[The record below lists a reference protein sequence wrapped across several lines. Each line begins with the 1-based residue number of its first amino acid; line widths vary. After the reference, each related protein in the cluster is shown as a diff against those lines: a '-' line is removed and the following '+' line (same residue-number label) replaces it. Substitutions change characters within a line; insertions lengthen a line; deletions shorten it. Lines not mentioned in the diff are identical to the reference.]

1 MMAKITKGSDFK
13 GVVDYILDKDK
24 GTQIVASDGL
34 FMENKDTIAMSFN
47 VQWQMNNKVSKP
59 VGHIA
64 LSFSKEDETRLTN
77 RVMAGIALEY
87 MERMGIRDTQFFIAR
102 HFDKEHP
109 HVHIAFNRID
119 NNGNTISDRNER
131 LRSTRICKEL
141 TRKYGLHMANGKD
154 NVKRERLKEP
164 DRTKYELYDILKK
177 EVGRCGNW
185 NVLAAN
191 LKRQGVEVHFK
202 YRGQT
207 DEIQGVVFTKNG
219 YHFNG
224 SKVDRRFSY
233 SKIDATLQ
241 CNRRKE
247 YMDLASAAKG
257 NGLGEADT
265 PSPSGTGHGEFF
277 SGSLGLLNGNSS
289 YNAADAEANQEM
301 AEILRRKKKAK
312 NKRGRVR
319 L

>member
-1 MMAKITKGSDFK
+1 
-13 GVVDYILDKDK
+13 
-24 GTQIVASDGL
+24 
-34 FMENKDTIAMSFN
+34 
-47 VQWQMNNKVSKP
+47 
-59 VGHIA
+59 
-64 LSFSKEDETRLTN
+64 
-77 RVMAGIALEY
+77 MAGIALEY
-87 MERMGIRDTQFFIAR
+87 MERMSIRNTQFFIAR

-141 TRKYGLHMANGKD
+141 TQKSGLHMANGKD

-177 EVGRCGNW
+177 EVGRCSNW
-185 NVLAAN
+185 NVLVAN
-191 LKRQGVEVHFK
+191 MKRQGVEVHFK
-202 YRGQT
+202 HKGQT

-233 SKIDATLQ
+233 SKIDTALQ
-241 CNRRKE
+241 RNRLEEQKDMTILSHE
-247 YMDLASAAKG
+247 TIM
-257 NGLGEADT
+257 
-265 PSPSGTGHGEFF
+265 PSTSFYSEHNEIFN
-277 SGSLGLLNGNSS
+277 GSLGLLNGSG
-289 YNAADAEANQEM
+289 YNATDAEANREM
-301 AEILRRKKKAK
+301 ADMLRRKKKH
-312 NKRGRVR
+312 KRGMR

>member
-24 GTQIVASDGL
+24 GTQVVAYDGL
-34 FMENKDTIAMSFN
+34 FMENKDTIAISFN
-47 VQWQMNNKVSKP
+47 AQSQMNGKVSKP

-64 LSFSKEDETRLTN
+64 LSFSKEDEPCLTN
-77 RVMAGIALEY
+77 RVMANIALEY
-87 MERMGIRDTQFFIAR
+87 MERMDIRDTQFFIAR

-109 HVHIAFNRID
+109 HVHIAYNRID

-131 LRSTRICKEL
+131 LRSSRICKEL
-141 TRKYGLHMANGKD
+141 TMKYGLYMADSKD

-164 DRTKYELYDILKK
+164 DRTKYELYGILKT

-185 NVLAAN
+185 NVLVAN
-191 LKRQGVEVHFK
+191 LKRQGVEVNFK
-202 YRGQT
+202 HKGQT
-207 DEIQGVVFTKNG
+207 NEIQGIVFTKNG

-233 SKIDATLQ
+233 SKIDAALQ
-241 CNRRKE
+241 LNR
-247 YMDLASAAKG
+247 Y
-257 NGLGEADT
+257 GERMNLIPKVCTTDT
-265 PSPSGTGHGEFF
+265 PNATSDAARGELV
-277 SGSLGLLNGNSS
+277 SGSLELLNGHGSS
-289 YNAADAEANQEM
+289 CNATDAEANLEM
-301 AEILRRKKKAK
+301 AEILRRKKKR
-312 NKRGRVR
+312 KRGIR

>member
-34 FMENKDTIAMSFN
+34 FMENKDTIAMSFDI
-47 VQWQMNNKVSKP
+47 QCQMNNKVSKP

-64 LSFSKEDETRLTN
+64 LSFSKKDEPHLTS
-77 RVMAGIALEY
+77 RVMADIALEY

-131 LRSTRICKEL
+131 LRSTCICKEL
-141 TRKYGLHMANGKD
+141 TTKYGLHMAGGKD
-154 NVKRERLKEP
+154 NVKRNRLKEP
-164 DRTKYELYDILKK
+164 DRTKYELYDILKA
-177 EVGRCGNW
+177 EVSRCGNW
-185 NVLAAN
+185 NVLVAN
-191 LKRQGVEVHFK
+191 LKRQGVEVLFK
-202 YRGQT
+202 HKGQT

-219 YHFNG
+219 YRFNG

-233 SKIDATLQ
+233 SKIDATLRR
-241 CNRRKE
+241 NRYEER
-247 YMDLASAAKG
+247 MGMTAKIH
-257 NGLGEADT
+257 EVAT
-265 PSPSGTGHGEFF
+265 PSAPSGTAHDGLF
-277 SGSLGLLNGNSS
+277 SGSLGLLNGSS
-289 YNAADAEANQEM
+289 SSFNAADAEANQEM
-301 AEILRRKKKAK
+301 AEILRWKKKR
-312 NKRGRVR
+312 KRGMR

>member
-1 MMAKITKGSDFK
+1 MAKIVKGSDFK

-24 GTQIVASDGL
+24 NAQVVAYEGL

-47 VQWQMNNKVSKP
+47 VQWQMNNKVAKP

-64 LSFSKEDETRLTN
+64 LSFSKEDEPRLTN

-119 NNGNTISDRNER
+119 NNSNTISDKHER
-131 LRSTRICKEL
+131 LRSARICKEL
-141 TRKYGLHMANGKD
+141 TQKYGLHMANGKD

-164 DRTKYELYDILKK
+164 DRTKYELYDILKT

-185 NVLAAN
+185 NVLVAN
-191 LKRQGVEVHFK
+191 LKRQGVEVQFK
-202 YRGQT
+202 HKGQT
-207 DEIQGVVFTKNG
+207 DEVQGVVFTKNC
-219 YHFNG
+219 YRFNG

-233 SKIDATLQ
+233 SKIDTALQRNRLEEQKDMTILSHATI
-241 CNRRKE
+241 
-247 YMDLASAAKG
+247 
-257 NGLGEADT
+257 T
-265 PSPSGTGHGEFF
+265 PSTSFYSEHNEIFN
-277 SGSLGLLNGNSS
+277 GSLGLLNGSG
-289 YNAADAEANQEM
+289 YNATDAEANREM
-301 AEILRRKKKAK
+301 ANMLRRKKKH
-312 NKRGRVR
+312 KRGMR

>member
-1 MMAKITKGSDFK
+1 MMAKIVKGSDFK
-13 GVVDYILDKDK
+13 GVVEYILDKNK
-24 GTQIVASDGL
+24 GTQLVMYEGL
-34 FMENKDTIAMSFN
+34 FIENNETIAMSFN
-47 VQWQMNNKVSKP
+47 AQSRMNDKVTKP

-64 LSFSKEDETRLTN
+64 LNFSKEDEPRLTN
-77 RVMAGIALEY
+77 RLMAGIALEY
-87 MERMGIRDTQFFIAR
+87 MERMGIRNTQLFIAR

-141 TRKYGLHMANGKD
+141 TLKYCLHMANGKD
-154 NVKRERLKEP
+154 NVKRNRLKEP
-164 DRTKYELYDILKK
+164 DRTKYELYDILKT

-185 NVLAAN
+185 NVLVAN

-202 YRGQT
+202 HKGQT
-207 DEIQGVVFTKNG
+207 DEIQGMVFTKNG

-224 SKVDRRFSY
+224 TKVDRYFSY
-233 SKIDATLQ
+233 SKIDAALQ
-241 CNRRKE
+241 RNRHEERIGMTDKVH
-247 YMDLASAAKG
+247 
-257 NGLGEADT
+257 EAVT
-265 PSPSGTGHGEFF
+265 PSASFDTAQSELF
-277 SGSLGLLNGNSS
+277 SGSLGLLNGNGSS

-301 AEILRRKKKAK
+301 AEILRRKKKR
-312 NKRGRVR
+312 KRGMR

>member
-1 MMAKITKGSDFK
+1 MMAKIVKGSDFK
-13 GVVDYILDKDK
+13 GVVNYILDKDK
-24 GTQIVASDGL
+24 NAKVVAFEGL

-47 VQWQMNNKVSKP
+47 TQSQMNNKVSKP

-64 LSFSKEDETRLTN
+64 LSFSKEDELRLTN
-77 RVMAGIALEY
+77 RVMAGITLEY

-119 NNGNTISDRNER
+119 NNGNTISDRHER

-141 TRKYGLHMANGKD
+141 TKKYGLHMANGKE
-154 NVKRERLKEP
+154 NVKRNRLKEP
-164 DRTKYELYDILKK
+164 DKTKYELYDILKT

-185 NVLAAN
+185 NVLVVN

-202 YRGQT
+202 HKGQT
-207 DEIQGVVFTKNG
+207 DEVQGVVFTKNG
-219 YHFNG
+219 YRFNG

-233 SKIDATLQ
+233 SKIDAALQ
-241 CNRRKE
+241 HNRHRE
-247 YMDLASAAKG
+247 RMEMPANEHEVA
-257 NGLGEADT
+257 T
-265 PSPSGTGHGEFF
+265 PSAPSGTAQREIFN
-277 SGSLGLLNGNSS
+277 GSLGLLNGSDSS

-301 AEILRRKKKAK
+301 AEILRRKKKR
-312 NKRGRVR
+312 KRGMR

>member
-1 MMAKITKGSDFK
+1 MAKIVKGSDFK
-13 GVVDYILDKDK
+13 GVVEYILDKNK
-24 GTQIVASDGL
+24 GTQLVMYEGL
-34 FMENKDTIAMSFN
+34 FIENNETIAMSFN
-47 VQWQMNNKVSKP
+47 AQSRMNDKVTKP

-64 LSFSKEDETRLTN
+64 LNFSKEDEPRLTN
-77 RVMAGIALEY
+77 RLMAGIALEY
-87 MERMGIRDTQFFIAR
+87 MERMGIRNTQFFIAR

-141 TRKYGLHMANGKD
+141 TQKSGLHMANGKD

-185 NVLAAN
+185 NVLVAN
-191 LKRQGVEVHFK
+191 MKRQDVEVHFK
-202 YRGQT
+202 HKGQT

-233 SKIDATLQ
+233 SKIDAALQ
-241 CNRRKE
+241 RNRYNERMGMTAKAHE
-247 YMDLASAAKG
+247 ATTQSA
-257 NGLGEADT
+257 
-265 PSPSGTGHGEFF
+265 PSGTVQSELFN
-277 SGSLGLLNGNSS
+277 GSLGLLNGSGSS
-289 YNAADAEANQEM
+289 YNTADTEANQEM
-301 AEILRRKKKAK
+301 AEILRRKKKR
-312 NKRGRVR
+312 KRGMR

>member
-1 MMAKITKGSDFK
+1 MAKITKGNDFK

-24 GTQIVASDGL
+24 NAQVIAFDGL

-64 LSFSKEDETRLTN
+64 LSFSKEDEPRLTN

-119 NNGNTISDRNER
+119 NSSNTISDRNER
-131 LRSTRICKEL
+131 LRSTRICKKL
-141 TRKYGLHMANGKD
+141 TKKYGLHMANGKD

-164 DRTKYELYDILKK
+164 DKTKYELYDILKT
-177 EVGRCGNW
+177 EIGRCGNW
-185 NVLAAN
+185 NVLVAN

-202 YRGQT
+202 HKGQT

-224 SKVDRRFSY
+224 SKVDKRFSY
-233 SKIDATLQ
+233 SKIGAVLQ
-241 CNRRKE
+241 RNRREE
-247 YMDLASAAKG
+247 YMELASTAKD
-257 NGLGEADT
+257 NELGQATT
-265 PSPSGTGHGEFF
+265 PAPSTTGHGEFF
-277 SGSLGLLNGNSS
+277 SGSFGLLNVNSS

-301 AEILRRKKKAK
+301 AEILRRKKKR
-312 NKRGRVR
+312 KRGMR

>member
-24 GTQIVASDGL
+24 NAQVIAFEGL
-34 FMENKDTIAMSFN
+34 FMENKDTIAMSFDI
-47 VQWQMNNKVSKP
+47 QCQMNSKVTKP

-64 LSFSKEDETRLTN
+64 LSFSKEDEPRLTN

-87 MERMGIRDTQFFIAR
+87 MERMGIRDPQFFIAR

-141 TRKYGLHMANGKD
+141 TVKYGLHMAGGKD
-154 NVKRERLKEP
+154 NVKRNRLKEP
-164 DRTKYELYDILKK
+164 DKTKYELYDILKA
-177 EVGRCGNW
+177 EVGRCSNW
-185 NVLAAN
+185 NVLVAN
-191 LKRQGVEVHFK
+191 LKSQGVEVHFS

-207 DEIQGVVFTKNG
+207 NEIQGVIFTKNG
-219 YHFNG
+219 YRFNG

-233 SKIDATLQ
+233 SKIDAVLQ
-241 CNRRKE
+241 RNRHEERIG
-247 YMDLASAAKG
+247 MTAKVH
-257 NGLGEADT
+257 EAVT
-265 PSPSGTGHGEFF
+265 PSASFGTAQSELFN
-277 SGSLGLLNGNSS
+277 GSLGLLNSNGSS
-289 YNAADAEANQEM
+289 YNASDVEANQEM
-301 AEILRRKKKAK
+301 AEILHRKKKR
-312 NKRGRVR
+312 KRGMR

>member
-1 MMAKITKGSDFK
+1 MMAKIVKGGDFK
-13 GVVDYILDKDK
+13 GVVDYILDKNK
-24 GTQIVASDGL
+24 GTQLVMHEGL
-34 FMENKDTIAMSFN
+34 FMENNETIAMSFN
-47 VQWQMNNKVSKP
+47 AQSRMNSKVSKP

-64 LSFSKEDETRLTN
+64 LSFSKEDEPRLTN

-87 MERMGIRDTQFFIAR
+87 LEKMGIKNTQFFIAR

-141 TRKYGLHMANGKD
+141 TVKYGLHMANGKD
-154 NVKRERLKEP
+154 NVKRNRLKEP
-164 DRTKYELYDILKK
+164 DRTKYELYDILKA

-185 NVLAAN
+185 NVLVAN

-202 YRGQT
+202 HKGQT

-219 YHFNG
+219 YRFNG

-233 SKIDATLQ
+233 SKIDAALQ
-241 CNRRKE
+241 RNRYNER
-247 YMDLASAAKG
+247 MGMTAKVHDV
-257 NGLGEADT
+257 AT
-265 PSPSGTGHGEFF
+265 PNAPSGSARNELFN
-277 SGSLGLLNGNSS
+277 GSLGLLNSNGSS
-289 YNAADAEANQEM
+289 YNTADAEANQEM
-301 AEILRRKKKAK
+301 AEMLRRKKKRK
-312 NKRGRVR
+312 QGMR

>member
-34 FMENKDTIAMSFN
+34 FMENKDTIAMSFDI
-47 VQWQMNNKVSKP
+47 QCQMNNKVSKP

-64 LSFSKEDETRLTN
+64 LSFSKKDEPHLTS
-77 RVMAGIALEY
+77 RVMADIALEY

-119 NNGNTISDRNER
+119 NNGNAISDRNER

-141 TRKYGLHMANGKD
+141 TTKYGLHMAGGKD
-154 NVKRERLKEP
+154 NVKRNRLKEP
-164 DRTKYELYDILKK
+164 DRTKYELYDILKA
-177 EVGRCGNW
+177 EVSRCGNW

-202 YRGQT
+202 HKGQT
-207 DEIQGVVFTKNG
+207 NEVQGVVFIKNG
-219 YHFNG
+219 YRFNG
-224 SKVDRRFSY
+224 SKVDRQFSY
-233 SKIDATLQ
+233 SIIDAALRR
-241 CNRRKE
+241 NRYNER
-247 YMDLASAAKG
+247 MGMTAKAH
-257 NGLGEADT
+257 EAT
-265 PSPSGTGHGEFF
+265 TQSVPSGTVQSELFN
-277 SGSLGLLNGNSS
+277 GSLGLLNGSGSS
-289 YNAADAEANQEM
+289 YNTADAEANQEM
-301 AEILRRKKKAK
+301 AEILRRKKH
-312 NKRGRVR
+312 KRGIR

>member
-1 MMAKITKGSDFK
+1 MMAKIVKGSDFK
-13 GVVDYILDKDK
+13 GVVNYILDKDK
-24 GTQIVASDGL
+24 NAKVVAFEGL

-47 VQWQMNNKVSKP
+47 TQSQMNNKVSKP

-64 LSFSKEDETRLTN
+64 LSFSKEDEPRLTN
-77 RVMAGIALEY
+77 RVMAGITLEY

-119 NNGNTISDRNER
+119 NNGNTISDRHER

-141 TRKYGLHMANGKD
+141 TKKYGLHMANGKE
-154 NVKRERLKEP
+154 NVKRNRLKEP
-164 DRTKYELYDILKK
+164 DKTKYELYDILKT

-185 NVLAAN
+185 NVLVVN

-202 YRGQT
+202 HKGQT
-207 DEIQGVVFTKNG
+207 DEVQGVVFTKNG
-219 YHFNG
+219 YRFNG

-233 SKIDATLQ
+233 SKIEMALQ
-241 CNRRKE
+241 RNRYEGRKGMMTKVHE
-247 YMDLASAAKG
+247 VA
-257 NGLGEADT
+257 T
-265 PSPSGTGHGEFF
+265 PSVPSGTAHDGLFN
-277 SGSLGLLNGNSS
+277 GSLGLLNGSDSS

-301 AEILRRKKKAK
+301 AEILRRKKKR
-312 NKRGRVR
+312 KRGMR